1 MHRLQVFPTFFLLLS
16 IIAPIAVADGPAF
29 RNPIGE
35 GADPWIVHHG
45 EHYYWCQS
53 EGNYGVAV
61 WQSDSPAEMGVKHIV
76 WTAPED
82 GPYSKEVWAPELHF
96 LDADPSL
103 QGCAALNARSSVNG
117 GVGIKT
123 LDGRWYIY
131 VAASDG
137 ENRNHRSI
145 VLEAQTDDP
154 TGPFRFK
161 SELYTGDSNFFDA
174 DAPLQGCA
182 ALDVRTSIHG
192 GIGINNGENNR
203 WSIDVT
209 PLVHNGELYGIWS
222 GWETDQDEQFL
233 YIARMENPWTI
244 SSNRVKICDNDDYL
258 WERVGEALEGRGLHE
273 GAQILK
279 RGDRTFVVY
288 SCSGSWQPSYKFG
301 MLELKPGGDPMTPDD
316 WVKFDQPVF
325 EPSESTYGV
334 GHGSFTTSPDGTED
348 WIIYHAKRDRSP
360 GWRRAI
366 FAQPFLWN
374 EAGTPDFGTPVEA
387 GTALP
392 LPSGTKNNVTLD
404 APFEEDFKTDLNAWR
419 YFGHH
424 QFYRL
429 DQGRLIL
436 GESDQ
441 PPINGYR
448 CGEKAIVAARSWTD
462 FDVAVTLCVID
473 GDRDAG
479 LLFRV
484 TDPAVGYDAQSGYF
498 AGLIPGTDRVILGRT
513 DGHRWHAIAQADM
526 TLDIDRDYRLSVE
539 ARGPQI
545 KILVD
550 GVVVLEASDEHY
562 AQGSVGLRVVN
573 TAAQFD
579 DMVVTPI
586 LSAR

>member
-1 MHRLQVFPTFFLLLS
+1 
-16 IIAPIAVADGPAF
+16 
-29 RNPIGE
+29 
-35 GADPWIVHHG
+35 
-45 EHYYWCQS
+45 
-53 EGNYGVAV
+53 
-61 WQSDSPAEMGVKHIV
+61 
-76 WTAPED
+76 
-82 GPYSKEVWAPELHF
+82 PYSKEVWAPELHY
-96 LDADPSL
+96 LDADAKL
-103 QGCAALNARSSVNG
+103 QCCAALNARTAVNG
-117 GVGIKT
+117 GVDIKT
-123 LDGRWYIY
+123 VDGRWYIY

-145 VLEAQTDDP
+145 VLEAKTDDP

-161 SELYTGDSNFFDA
+161 SELYTGDSIE
-174 DAPLQGCA
+174 
-182 ALDVRTSIHG
+182 T
-192 GIGINNGENNR
+192 GEHNR
-203 WSIDVT
+203 WAIDAT
-209 PLVHNGELYGIWS
+209 PLLHNGELYGIWS

-233 YIARMENPWTI
+233 YIARMDNPWTI
-244 SSNRVKICDNDDYL
+244 SSNRVKMCDNDDYL
-258 WERVGEALEGRGLHE
+258 WERVDETLEGRGLHE

-279 RGDRTFVVY
+279 RGDRVFVVY

-301 MLELKPGGDPMTPDD
+301 MLELKTGGDPMNADD

-348 WIIYHAKRDRSP
+348 WLIYHAKRDRSP

-366 FAQPFLWN
+366 FTQPFHWN
-374 EAGTPDFGTPVEA
+374 EADTPDFGTPVEA
-387 GTALP
+387 GVALP
-392 LPSGTKNNVTLD
+392 LPSGAEYVVTPE
-404 APFEEDFKTDLNAWR
+404 APFEEDFETGLNAWR

-436 GESDQ
+436 GDCDQ
-441 PPINGYR
+441 PPINDYR
-448 CGEKAIVAARSWTD
+448 CGEKAIVADRTWTD
-462 FDVAVTLCVID
+462 FDAAVTVRIIES
-473 GDRDAG
+473 DRDAG

-484 TDPAVGYDAQSGYF
+484 MDPAVGYDAQSGYF
-498 AGLIPGTDRVILGRT
+498 AGIIPGADRVILGRT
-513 DGHRWHAIAQADM
+513 DGRRWHEIAQADM
-526 TLDIDRDYRLSVE
+526 TLDVDRDYRLSVE

-550 GVVVLEASDEHY
+550 GVFVLEASDEHY

-579 DMVVTPI
+579 DLVVTPI